1 MTFCAWYNVG
11 MTMRV
16 RLRELAEARGL
27 NMNQTALR
35 AGLNVA
41 VVRRYWYSSSDG
53 RAGGPPLTEV
63 NLAFLEKLADL
74 LEIAPQDLLER
85 GD

>member
-1 MTFCAWYNVG
+1 MLYPCYNDAMAV
-11 MTMRV
+11 RV

-35 AGLNVA
+35 AGLNVT

-53 RAGGPPLTEV
+53 KDGGPPLTEV

-74 LEIAPQDLLER
+74 LGVQPQELLER
-85 GD
+85 I